1 MNQSGIQGSVRYE
14 YNVDGDRQFRMALQ
28 DTMVPYIADTL
39 LPKAYLDA
47 EIISELANAWTLVKE
62 YATIETANF
71 VIGRRPL
78 TDAELDKYFAEI
90 EALGATKIL
99 NAYRAYYQNVLK

>member
-1 MNQSGIQGSVRYE
+1 
-14 YNVDGDRQFRMALQ
+14 
-28 DTMVPYIADTL
+28 MVPYIADTM

-47 EIISELANAWTLVKE
+47 ATVSQLANAWTLVKE

-78 TDAELDKYFAEI
+78 TDAELDKYFDEI
-90 EALGATKIL
+90 EALGATEIL
-99 NAYRAYYQNVLK
+99 AAYRNYYKDILK